1 MTLSRTR
8 GLLRRRPTAS
18 LPTQAFVLM
27 AVSITIV
34 SAALIWHQGESI
46 KQQVVAERL
55 ASVSRQATIFQSH
68 VAAQGIGDDRAAIG
82 RYLQGELDDAMLQLG
97 AIEAVVTDDTGRIV
111 AAADDAQVGQMEP
124 AEEVQLIL
132 AGRAGSVARPE
143 KGDEG
148 RDFAFAIPL
157 VFPAFEGALYIEEDI
172 QALNGA
178 IAAATRDAALPAVL
192 MLILVAPLAALIAR
206 RILRRTQQ
214 SEHERAWQDRFRSLV
229 QNASDVIVV
238 VDGDGAIQ
246 FATPVMERVLGH
258 RVAEVQLLPF
268 SDLVHPGDIGT
279 ARAAVE
285 SASETLGRV
294 VRSEYR
300 VRHADGHWITAEV
313 QAASLLDDPS
323 IRGTVLTIRDVSERK
338 ALEAQLTHQALHD
351 SLTGLANR
359 ALFNDRLRNAVARG
373 RRGKDRIA
381 VIVLDLDDFK
391 LVNDTHG
398 RDAGDAV
405 LAQVAQRV
413 LARIREGDTA
423 ARVGGDEFAVL
434 LEDVTPADV
443 AAISAGILA
452 SFDEPVPVG
461 TASLAIQASIGV
473 AHGFHGTIE
482 TADVLSCAD
491 IAMYAAKDDGKGRLK
506 VFAPG
511 MRMADNERVEVTA
524 ELRRAIDER
533 QLEVHYQPIVDI
545 PAGTLRGMEALVRWR
560 HPIRGH
566 VMPSEFIPLA
576 ETSGLIVQL
585 GEFVLRQ
592 ACLQAQA
599 WRHEAGDSERLTMSV
614 NLSAAQLD
622 DDGLMNAVGGALRD
636 SGLPAAA
643 LTLEITES
651 VLVRDVEATAS
662 RLRELKGLGVGLAID
677 DFGTGYS
684 SLSYLRRFPVD
695 IIKIDKSFV
704 DGIGTPGPGLAL
716 AKSIVR
722 LARNLNLKTVAEG
735 VEHQEQLEVLAAM
748 GCDLA
753 QGYLFSRALDVQ
765 AATEYVRQIVTK
777 RAEAGS
783 TVVTT
788 GDSTKLVGSH
798 GRSLVDMIKEA
809 EQPPA
814 SRC

>member
-1 MTLSRTR
+1 
-8 GLLRRRPTAS
+8 
-18 LPTQAFVLM
+18 
-27 AVSITIV
+27 
-34 SAALIWHQGESI
+34 
-46 KQQVVAERL
+46 
-55 ASVSRQATIFQSH
+55 
-68 VAAQGIGDDRAAIG
+68 
-82 RYLQGELDDAMLQLG
+82 MLQLG
-97 AIEAVVTDDTGRIV
+97 AIQAVVTDETGLIV

-124 AEEVQLIL
+124 AEEVHLIL
-132 AGRAGSVARPE
+132 SGRVGSITRPE
-143 KGDEG
+143 KGDEE
-148 RDFAFAIPL
+148 RDFAFAISL
-157 VFPAFEGALYIEEDI
+157 VLPGFDGALYIEEDV

-178 IAAATRDAALPAVL
+178 IAAAKRDAALPAVL

-214 SEHERAWQDRFRSLV
+214 SELERAWHDRFQSLV

-238 VDGDGAIQ
+238 VDGSGAIQ
-246 FATPVMERVLGH
+246 FATPVMGRVLGH
-258 RVAEVQLLPF
+258 RGADVQLLPF

-279 ARAAVE
+279 AQAAIE
-285 SASETLGRV
+285 SAAETPGRV
-294 VRSEYR
+294 IRSEYR
-300 VRHADGHWITAEV
+300 VRHADGHWIIAEV
-313 QAASLLDDPS
+313 HAANLLDDPS

-373 RRGKDRIA
+373 RRGSDRIA

-405 LAQVAQRV
+405 LAQVGQRV
-413 LARIREGDTA
+413 LAGIREGDTA

-443 AAISAGILA
+443 ASISTGILA
-452 SFDEPVPVG
+452 SFDQPVTVG
-461 TASLAIQASIGV
+461 SADFLIQASIGV
-473 AHGFHGTIE
+473 AHGFYGGVE
-482 TADVLSCAD
+482 TADVLSCAE
-491 IAMYAAKDDGKGRLK
+491 IAMYAAKDGGKGLMK

-511 MRMADNERVEVTA
+511 MRMADNERVEATA
-524 ELRRAIDER
+524 ELRRAIDEG

-560 HPIRGH
+560 HPIRGQ
-566 VMPSEFIPLA
+566 VMPAEFIPLA
-576 ETSGLIVQL
+576 ETSGLIVPL

-599 WRHEAGDSERLTMSV
+599 WQHDVGDAEPLKMSV

-622 DDGLMNAVGGALRD
+622 DDGLMEAVSRTLRD

-651 VLVRDVEATAS
+651 VLVRDVEATAG
-662 RLRELKGLGVGLAID
+662 RLRELKELGVTLAID

-716 AKSIVR
+716 ATSIVR
-722 LARNLNLKTVAEG
+722 LARNLDLTTVAEG
-735 VEHQEQLEVLAAM
+735 VEQQEQLDVLAAM

-753 QGYLFSRALDVQ
+753 QGYLFARALDVQ
-765 AATEYVRQIVTK
+765 AATEYVRQSATRPWEADTTITGHVAIGNFAG
-777 RAEAGS
+777 RAR
-783 TVVTT
+783 
-788 GDSTKLVGSH
+788 
-798 GRSLVDMIKEA
+798 RSLVDMINEA
-809 EQPPA
+809 EHPPA
-814 SRC
+814 A